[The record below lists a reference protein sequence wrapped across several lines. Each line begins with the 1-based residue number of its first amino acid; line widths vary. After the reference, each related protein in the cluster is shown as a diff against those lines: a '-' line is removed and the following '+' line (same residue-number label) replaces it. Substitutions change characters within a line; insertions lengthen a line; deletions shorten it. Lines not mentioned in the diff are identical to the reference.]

1 MRLVA
6 SEFVSLDGVI
16 EDPAG
21 SEQSVHGGWTNPY
34 WGDELLKF
42 KGDELLACDGL
53 LIGRITYE
61 GFAAAWPSAT
71 EDEGFARMNAL
82 PKYVVSSTLDT
93 VDWNNSRL
101 LKGNPA
107 DEAQALKQQPGND
120 LLIYG
125 SAMLVQ
131 ELARHNLIDEY
142 RLAVYPVAIGTGKRL
157 FEGCH
162 VRLDQ
167 VAQQPTSN
175 GVLFLTYRPPGS
187 QP

>member
-42 KGDELLACDGL
+42 KGDEPLACDGL

-101 LKGNPA
+101 LKGSPA

-120 LLIYG
+120 LLMYG